1 MRDAL
6 GFLSLLSSVR
16 GTPPWWSEDPFRV
29 MVEAVLVQNTAWE
42 NVLRTR
48 EEIGDRLSPQWVE
61 SLDDMQLE
69 EAIRSC
75 GFQKAKAR
83 TIRAL
88 TAWWRSFAFECDAV
102 MAIGAQDLISQ
113 LQSIKGVGMETA
125 SVIALYAFHKPVM
138 VVDAYTRRILSR
150 FGYSF
155 EDDDSIRSFFCSAL
169 GFRELGALHW
179 LILETGKAWC
189 RRRPLCDSCP
199 LCGGCMR
206 II

>member
-6 GFLSLLSSVR
+6 GFLSLLSSVH
-16 GTPPWWSEDPFRV
+16 GTPPWWSDDPYRV

-48 EEIGDRLSPQWVE
+48 EGIGDRLSPQWVE
-61 SLDDMQLE
+61 SLDDVQLE

-88 TAWWRSFAFECDAV
+88 TAWWRSFAFDRDAV
-102 MAIGAQDLISQ
+102 MAIGAQDLTSQ
-113 LQSIKGVGMETA
+113 LHSIKGVGMETA

-138 VVDAYTRRILSR
+138 VVDAYTRRISPASATASMTMARYAASSVL
-150 FGYSF
+150 
-155 EDDDSIRSFFCSAL
+155 RSASGNLEPSTGSSLRRA
-169 GFRELGALHW
+169 RPGAA
-179 LILETGKAWC
+179 EGRCATTVRSVA
-189 RRRPLCDSCP
+189 DA
-199 LCGGCMR
+199 
-206 II
+206 

>member
-6 GFLSLLSSVR
+6 GFLSLLSSVH
-16 GTPPWWSEDPFRV
+16 GTPPWWSEDPYRV

-48 EEIGDRLSPQWVE
+48 EGIGDRLSPQWVE
-61 SLDDMQLE
+61 SLDDVQLE

-88 TAWWRSFAFECDAV
+88 TAWWSSFAFDRDAV
-102 MAIGAQDLISQ
+102 MAIGAQDLTSQ
-113 LQSIKGVGMETA
+113 LHSIKGVGMETA

-155 EDDDSIRSFFCSAL
+155 DDDDSIRSFFCSSL

-179 LILETGKAWC
+179 LILETGKVWC

-206 II
+206 RL

>member
-6 GFLSLLSSVR
+6 GFLSLLSSVH
-16 GTPPWWSEDPFRV
+16 GTPPWWSEDPYRV

-48 EEIGDRLSPQWVE
+48 EWIGDRLSPQWVE
-61 SLDDMQLE
+61 SLDDVQLE

-75 GFQKAKAR
+75 GFQKAKAC

-88 TAWWRSFAFECDAV
+88 TAWWRSFAFDRDAV
-102 MAIGAQDLISQ
+102 MAIGAQDLTSQ

-155 EDDDSIRSFFCSAL
+155 DDDDSIRSFFCSSL

-179 LILETGKAWC
+179 LILETGKVWC

-206 II
+206 RL

>member
-6 GFLSLLSSVR
+6 GFLSLLSSVH
-16 GTPPWWSEDPFRV
+16 GTPPWWSEDPYRV

-48 EEIGDRLSPQWVE
+48 EGIGDRLSPQWVE
-61 SLDDMQLE
+61 SLDDVQLE

-88 TAWWRSFAFECDAV
+88 TAWWRSFAFDRDAV
-102 MAIGAQDLISQ
+102 MAIGAQDLTSQ

-155 EDDDSIRSFFCSAL
+155 DDDGSIRGFFEPVL

-179 LILETGKAWC
+179 LILETGKVWC

-206 II
+206 RL